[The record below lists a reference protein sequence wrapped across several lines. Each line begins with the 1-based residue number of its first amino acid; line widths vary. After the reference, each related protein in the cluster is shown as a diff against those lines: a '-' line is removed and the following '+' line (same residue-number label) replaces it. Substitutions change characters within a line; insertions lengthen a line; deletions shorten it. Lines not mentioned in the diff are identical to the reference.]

1 VKVALETPAIRQK
14 LIDAGNTPRVE
25 TVDQFKATVKGDRQK
40 WAGVVKTVG
49 ASID

>member
-1 VKVALETPAIRQK
+1 ME
-14 LIDAGNTPRVE
+14 
-25 TVDQFKATVKGDRQK
+25 QFKATVKADRQK